1 MESEVHASVHLNC
14 HHQIT
19 YARFNVKIHYP
30 PPYEREIW
38 HYDQEIVDHI
48 RKAVDLF
55 AWQKA
60 VRSSARTIWFFYLT
74 KRLRIFF
81 VIVFLMK
88 QLHLLI
94 ETLRQKCPNTEFL
107 LVSPCIC
114 TRKNSV
120 FGYFSRSEMHEM
132 YKYVTRPQSI

>member
-1 MESEVHASVHLNC
+1 MESGVHSSVHPNC

-19 YARFNVKIHYP
+19 YARFNLKIHYP
-30 PPYEREIW
+30 QPYEREIW

-48 RKAVDLF
+48 RKEVDLF

-60 VRSSARTIWFFYLT
+60 MRSSTRTIWVFYLT

-81 VIVFLMK
+81 VIIFLMK

-107 LVSPCIC
+107 LVRIFLYLDQKKLRIW
-114 TRKNSV
+114 TLFTQWDAWN
-120 FGYFSRSEMHEM
+120 M
-132 YKYVTRPQSI
+132 